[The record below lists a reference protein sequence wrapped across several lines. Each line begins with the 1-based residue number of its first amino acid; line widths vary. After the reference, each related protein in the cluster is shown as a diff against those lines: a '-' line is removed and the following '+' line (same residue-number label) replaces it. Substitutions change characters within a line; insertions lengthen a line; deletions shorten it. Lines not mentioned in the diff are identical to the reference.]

1 MRAIVAGSL
10 VLAGACAG
18 QPAARK
24 PDKAPLVVICDWEPE
39 TGSNIP
45 KERCR
50 SQEQADMERIGAQNW
65 LDRPKGY
72 LNPNK

>member
-1 MRAIVAGSL
+1 MRAIIAGSL
-10 VLAGACAG
+10 VLIGACAG

-24 PDKAPLVVICDWEPE
+24 PDQAHVMVICDWEPE

-50 SQEQADMERIGAQNW
+50 SQEQADMERIGAQNF
-65 LDRPKGY
+65 LDRPRGN
-72 LNPNK
+72 LLPNK